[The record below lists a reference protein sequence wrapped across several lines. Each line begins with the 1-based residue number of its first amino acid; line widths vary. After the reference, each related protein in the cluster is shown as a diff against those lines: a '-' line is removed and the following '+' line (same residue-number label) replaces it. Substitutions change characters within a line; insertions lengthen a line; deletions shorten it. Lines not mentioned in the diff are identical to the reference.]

1 MQTGRYNIQA
11 RQGQTFNFSFTI
23 KTDGVAWD
31 LSTYSARMQ
40 VRPSNIS
47 ATKYLDLVSPTNIT
61 LDSSGNVSITVS
73 ASVMAGIVYGN
84 HVYDIELE
92 SAGGTVYTV
101 LEGKFQV
108 KQEVTQ

>member
-1 MQTGRYNIQA
+1 MQTGRYNISA

-23 KTDGVAWD
+23 KTDGAAWN

-47 ATKYLDLVSPTNIT
+47 STKYLDLVSPTNIT
-61 LDSSGNVSITVS
+61 LNSTGLVSITVS
-73 ASVMAGIVYGN
+73 AAAMSAIVYGN

-92 SAGGTVYTV
+92 SAGGIVYTV

-108 KQEVTQ
+108 RQEVTQ

>member
-1 MQTGRYNIQA
+1 MQTGRYNISA

-23 KTDGVAWD
+23 KTDGTPWN

-40 VRPSNIS
+40 VRPNNIS
-47 ATKYLDLVSPTNIT
+47 STKYLDLVSPTNIT
-61 LDSSGNVSITVS
+61 LTSGGSVSITVN
-73 ASVMAGIVYGN
+73 ATTMAGIVYGN

-108 KQEVTQ
+108 RQEVTH